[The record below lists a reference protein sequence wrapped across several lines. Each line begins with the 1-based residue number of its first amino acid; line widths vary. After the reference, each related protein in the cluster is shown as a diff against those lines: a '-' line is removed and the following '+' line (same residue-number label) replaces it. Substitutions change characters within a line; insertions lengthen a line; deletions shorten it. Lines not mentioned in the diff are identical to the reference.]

1 MHQDQRT
8 RIITITGQYGG
19 KLCHKISPSYFSKH
33 ISKLCLS
40 LSLIEV
46 DNHPQALD
54 GDQLN
59 LGVAIFMLGSALV
72 PLFAGDQLFPII
84 PLQ

>member
-1 MHQDQRT
+1 M
-8 RIITITGQYGG
+8 
-19 KLCHKISPSYFSKH
+19 LCFKSI
-33 ISKLCLS
+33 LS
-40 LSLIEV
+40 VV

-72 PLFAGDQLFPII
+72 PLFAGGLAFLKTPIL
-84 PLQ
+84 PSHKS